1 MGIDRNTLSAP
12 RGRLLH
18 PIRDAAAAFVVFG
31 LISSAV
37 TCAPSSASPN
47 PGAFAATHETPSDAA
62 MKAVGDASDQ
72 PAVIEIATTSSP
84 ANADAVYKR
93 TSAGAA
99 WLLLASAF
107 SMLAALNL
115 AFLRHMRRV
124 YAMPRK
130 RDHNR

>member
-1 MGIDRNTLSAP
+1 MGIDRDKLSAP
-12 RGRLLH
+12 RGKLLH
-18 PIRDAAAAFVVFG
+18 PVRDAAAAFVVFG

-47 PGAFAATHETPSDAA
+47 PGAFAATHQTPADAA
-62 MKAVGDASDQ
+62 KKAVGDANDRT
-72 PAVIEIATTSSP
+72 AVIEIATTSSP
-84 ANADAVYKR
+84 FNADAVYKR
-93 TSAGAA
+93 TSSGAA

-124 YAMPRK
+124 YVLPRK